1 MAISLNQIR
10 ARGQQIA
17 AKQPTATSLPP
28 KKRSL
33 APWEEATSSATLQ
46 KQVEAP
52 SQETA
57 APAQTSVASTAAPAQ
72 VNAASPAVSVQ
83 VTTTKPALDTT
94 KPALDPSSAVDPI
107 VKREVKTAPEKVEVF
122 AKPKEELVPEKP
134 KAKETATQP
143 SENKLKAIARPVA
156 TSVAGSIPVAS
167 PNEGEFAPSFS
178 QLLGIQRKIVL
189 YVFTDCISK
198 GSLESSPITI
208 EHFSDSLSVPYH
220 SIKKSIDRLQARQ
233 ILERAKFKAG
243 RGGWTQYRL
252 SRPVYQELSRLNREG
267 LLPIVSSDG
276 SIKTPASKLETTGDK
291 PPAESALGED
301 WQGVDTSPLSHI
313 GFGKAHILQ
322 LARDGKLTPEL
333 VQDSIH
339 HFAFDLN
346 KNDKA
351 KELRKSP
358 LEVLMGILRNR
369 GPYSAPANYES
380 PEAAAMRQ
388 YLEKKR
394 AAARQ
399 AAEMEKEIFELE
411 FSSWKAEL
419 KPSELSALLPG
430 SLASIPQAR
439 EPVLLEHFRDNLWP
453 QRRAELPISSMRF
466 EVAKAIDESLNASVP
481 TL

>member
-10 ARGQQIA
+10 TRGQQIA
-17 AKQPTATSLPP
+17 AKQPTVTSLPP

-33 APWEEATSSATLQ
+33 APWEEATPSATVQ
-46 KQVEAP
+46 KQVETP
-52 SQETA
+52 N
-57 APAQTSVASTAAPAQ
+57 PVI
-72 VNAASPAVSVQ
+72 AASPAVAEPVIAAS
-83 VTTTKPALDTT
+83 PAVAEPVIAAS
-94 KPALDPSSAVDPI
+94 PAVAEPVIIPKVSFEAETSQ
-107 VKREVKTAPEKVEVF
+107 EKVELST
-122 AKPKEELVPEKP
+122 KPREKLAPEKP

-143 SENKLKAIARPVA
+143 RENKVKAIPRPIA
-156 TSVAGSIPVAS
+156 APVAGSIPVAS

-233 ILERAKFKAG
+233 VLERAKFKAG

-252 SRPVYQELSRLNREG
+252 SRPVYQELSRLSREG
-267 LLPIVSSDG
+267 LLPTASSDG

-291 PPAESALGED
+291 SPAESVLGED

-358 LEVLMGILRNR
+358 LEAFMGTLRNR
-369 GPYSAPANYES
+369 GPYNAPGNYES
-380 PEAAAMRQ
+380 PEAAVMRQ

-419 KPSELSALLPG
+419 KPSELSTLLPG

-439 EPVLLEHFRDNLWP
+439 ESVLLEHFRDNLWP

-466 EVAKAIDESLNASVP
+466 EVAKAIGESLNASVP
-481 TL
+481 SL